1 LRPSINKTRSFG
13 LKVERIESTKNTK
26 RFILKTFL
34 VPKRKVKTDAMKAEV
49 QSAADFVAQLLRVR
63 QQVNSLS
70 ENQLHSFRGS
80 LTSVLLEKYNNHWYE
95 NNPRKGSAFRC
106 IRINGETSEPL
117 IEKAA
122 INCGLTQLTIRRLL
136 PAELTLWIDPN
147 TVSYRIGENGSIS
160 VLYDGNRSSPS
171 DLDSSGSET
180 CCEISP
186 EINKLVLEFHEKFNN
201 SIITKPKRYSKNRQN
216 ISNSPPRNFYQSSFY
231 HQSPSNNQYYQNKA
245 F

>member
-1 LRPSINKTRSFG
+1 M
-13 LKVERIESTKNTK
+13 KVEVN
-26 RFILKTFL
+26 
-34 VPKRKVKTDAMKAEV
+34 
-49 QSAADFVAQLLRVR
+49 SAADFMMNLLRVR

-70 ENQLHSFRGS
+70 ETQLHSFRGS
-80 LTSVLLEKYNNHWYE
+80 LIIVLLEKYELHWYE

-122 INCGLTQLTIRRLL
+122 SNCGLSAFTIRRLL
-136 PAELTLWIDPN
+136 PAELTLWIDPY
-147 TVSYRIGENGSIS
+147 TVCYRIGENGSIS

-171 DLDSSGSET
+171 DLESSGSEN

-186 EINKLVLEFHEKFNN
+186 EINKLVLDFYEKSNN
-201 SIITKPKRYSKNRQN
+201 SIITKPKRYTKLRQN
-216 ISNSPPRNFYQSSFY
+216 INNSPPRYFQSFY
-231 HQSPSNNQYYQNKA
+231 QSPSNNQYYQNKA

>member
-1 LRPSINKTRSFG
+1 MYSKNVHFLPVIDIPESLFNNAVSFSLLRCPTA
-13 LKVERIESTKNTK
+13 TQ
-26 RFILKTFL
+26 TFL
-34 VPKRKVKTDAMKAEV
+34 FSPLFP
-49 QSAADFVAQLLRVR
+49 S
-63 QQVNSLS
+63 
-70 ENQLHSFRGS
+70 
-80 LTSVLLEKYNNHWYE
+80 
-95 NNPRKGSAFRC
+95 KGSAFRC